1 MQKQKIQ
8 IKRLKIYYE
17 PVVASYAYGQILHY
31 CEDINTNT
39 TTQTQTQTQT
49 QTNTNT
55 NANTK

>member
-1 MQKQKIQ
+1 MQKQNIQ
-8 IKRLKIYYE
+8 IRIRTLEIYYE

-49 QTNTNT
+49 NE
-55 NANTK
+55 NTK